1 MSKLEGY
8 WSPCGLSPLIF
19 FDVISQDRFSVF
31 LKLFHFYDSW
41 KSSPRVHL
49 AVILQHILEP
59 LLRNFRSNFIPW
71 MEFSV
76 DKQIVS
82 FKERLSFLKY
92 MSKKSTQWAMKSFV
106 LATGTVVI
114 YITGSYIQVRIS
126 HITCIY
132 YCKLLKRRIIET
144 CKKFSKNTSI
154 TTKTTY
160 NTHIWQKSLLMGNFE
175 HEQSLP
181 V

>member
-1 MSKLEGY
+1 
-8 WSPCGLSPLIF
+8 
-19 FDVISQDRFSVF
+19 
-31 LKLFHFYDSW
+31 
-41 KSSPRVHL
+41 
-49 AVILQHILEP
+49 
-59 LLRNFRSNFIPW
+59 

-92 MSKKSTQWAMKSFV
+92 MSKKSTQCAMKSFV

-132 YCKLLKRRIIET
+132 YCKLLRDESLKHVKSFQRIQYHN
-144 CKKFSKNTSI
+144 KNNIQYTYMTKVSI
-154 TTKTTY
+154 DG
-160 NTHIWQKSLLMGNFE
+160 HL
-175 HEQSLP
+175 
-181 V
+181 